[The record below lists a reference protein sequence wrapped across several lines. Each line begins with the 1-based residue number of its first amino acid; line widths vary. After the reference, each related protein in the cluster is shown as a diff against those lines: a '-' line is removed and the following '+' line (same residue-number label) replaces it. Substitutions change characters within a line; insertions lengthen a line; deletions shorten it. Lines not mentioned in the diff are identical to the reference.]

1 MLKSIYIKN
10 FAIIDELRV
19 DFEAGF
25 NVFTGET
32 GAGKS
37 IIVGALQFL
46 KGGRADASFVRKG
59 TNKAIIEGVFSLDD
73 NIKQLLDEE
82 EIEYD
87 DELIVYRTLS
97 SESKN
102 TIRVNNRTVSL
113 SFLNT
118 LLNDEIDIHS
128 QKESQY
134 LLNSHNH
141 LRLLDRYMNN
151 DALIN
156 EVKEAYLKY
165 QALVNEYDDYSKTY
179 DNENDIE
186 YYKYQINEIDEA
198 NLKVGEEEEL
208 EIIEKRAKSSQKI
221 IDKLNNAISLYSENG
236 GIDEKL
242 YNAVKELNIDD
253 EEIAVIYDRLYSKYY
268 EIEDCFNGLKRV
280 LNNYDIS
287 EDEINRVQE
296 RLFTL
301 NRIKRK
307 YKLDITSIINY
318 RDDLVKRI
326 EAYENRQYYIDDYLK
341 RINLAKE
348 AYLNLANNLSNE
360 RKKAAI
366 SLENAVKKEVD
377 GLELK
382 YFDFQ
387 ISLSNKTESIN
398 GIDDCSF
405 LICTNKGEELKPLIK
420 VASGGEMSRIMLGLK
435 AVFTKLMG
443 VSMVV
448 FDEIDTGVSGKAAL
462 AIGLKM
468 AKIAKY
474 NQVLS
479 ITHLAQVASFAD
491 NHYYVSKN
499 IVDDRTVSSINQ
511 IENDKRIKE
520 LAIMATSSDSD
531 GAIEVAKELLVTANE
546 YKKSL

>member
-10 FAIIDELRV
+10 FAIIDELRI
-19 DFEAGF
+19 DFEGGF

-46 KGGRADASFVRKG
+46 KGGRADVSFVRKG

-73 NIKQLLDEE
+73 SLKTILDEE
-82 EIEYD
+82 DIEYD

-141 LRLLDRYMNN
+141 LKLLDRYLDN
-151 DALIN
+151 DNLIN
-156 EVKEAYLKY
+156 DVKNAYNDYSNLVKEYE
-165 QALVNEYDDYSKTY
+165 EYSSNN

-186 YYKYQINEIDEA
+186 YFRYQINEIDEA
-198 NLKVGEEEEL
+198 HLKLEEEDEL

-242 YNAVKELNIDD
+242 YNAIKELNIDD
-253 EEIAVIYDRLYSKYY
+253 EEISPLYDRLYSKYY
-268 EIEDCFNGLKRV
+268 EIEDCFNGLKRI

-296 RLFTL
+296 RLFII
-301 NRIKRK
+301 NRLKRK
-307 YKLDITSIINY
+307 YKMDVLNIINY
-318 RDDLVKRI
+318 RDELVKRI
-326 EAYENRQYYIDDYLK
+326 EAYDNRQHYIEDYIK
-341 RINLAKE
+341 RISIAKE
-348 AYLNLANNLSNE
+348 RYLDLANNLSNE
-360 RKKAAI
+360 RKKAAL
-366 SLENAVKKEVD
+366 SLEKAVINEID

-382 YFDFQ
+382 YFDFK
-387 ISLSNKTESIN
+387 INLTDKIMSIN

-405 LICTNKGEELKPLIK
+405 MICTNKGEDLKPLTK

-443 VSMVV
+443 VSMVI

-479 ITHLAQVASFAD
+479 ITHLAQVSAFAD
-491 NHYYVSKN
+491 NHYFVSKQ
-499 IVDDRTVSSINQ
+499 IIDDRTVSNITK
-511 IENDKRIKE
+511 IDEDKRNKE
-520 LAIMATSSDSD
+520 LAIMATSSDSE
-531 GAIEVAKELLVTANE
+531 GAIEVAKEILATAN
-546 YKKSL
+546 KLKNTL

>member
-10 FAIIDELRV
+10 FAIIDELRI
-19 DFEAGF
+19 DFEGGF

-46 KGGRADASFVRKG
+46 KGGRADVSFVRKG

-73 NIKQLLDEE
+73 SLKTILDEE
-82 EIEYD
+82 DIEYD

-141 LRLLDRYMNN
+141 LKLLDRYLDSDN
-151 DALIN
+151 LIN
-156 EVKEAYLKY
+156 DVKNAYNDYSDLVKEYE
-165 QALVNEYDDYSKTY
+165 EYSSNN

-186 YYKYQINEIDEA
+186 YFRYQINEIDEA
-198 NLKVGEEEEL
+198 NLKLEEEDEL

-242 YNAVKELNIDD
+242 YNAIKELNIDD
-253 EEIAVIYDRLYSKYY
+253 EEISPLYDRLYSKYY
-268 EIEDCFNGLKRV
+268 EIEDCFNGLKRI

-296 RLFTL
+296 RLFII
-301 NRIKRK
+301 NRLKRK
-307 YKLDITSIINY
+307 YKMDVLNIINY
-318 RDDLVKRI
+318 RDELVKRI
-326 EAYENRQYYIDDYLK
+326 EAYDNRQHYIEDYLK
-341 RINLAKE
+341 RINIAKE
-348 AYLNLANNLSNE
+348 RYLDLANNLSNE
-360 RKKAAI
+360 RKKAAL
-366 SLENAVKKEVD
+366 SLEKAVINEID

-382 YFDFQ
+382 YFDFK
-387 ISLSNKTESIN
+387 INLTDKIMSIN

-405 LICTNKGEELKPLIK
+405 MICTNKGEDLKPLTK

-443 VSMVV
+443 VSMVI

-479 ITHLAQVASFAD
+479 ITHLAQVSAFAD
-491 NHYYVSKN
+491 SHYFVSKQ
-499 IVDDRTVSSINQ
+499 IIDDRTVSNITK
-511 IENDKRIKE
+511 IDEDKRNKE
-520 LAIMATSSDSD
+520 LAIMATSSDSE
-531 GAIEVAKELLVTANE
+531 GAIEVAKEILATAN
-546 YKKSL
+546 KLKNTL